1 MQTLREE
8 QGPPLPLSSL
18 RLFVPPLRLVCAALW
33 QVIERRDIMDYGLLE
48 EFATTVLEIV
58 PELMSYRE
66 RVQLLLGLRARLVLE
81 LCRCDDELCRPDT
94 VQPHLNRM
102 RSCVSNHK
110 GEVSDPNVEASEA
123 SFTKLIETLMEE
135 PKERELF
142 FQNVFPEEFGPK
154 YDSTL
159 QILVWEFL
167 SRLEKLF
174 PPPDIKQTASW
185 LNLAPA
191 LLEECVQ
198 SVAHPEPL
206 QALLHHHKNGK
217 QLDTNALRSTGG
229 DYILSSLSSPSSVK
243 EESASYQAGPERQ
256 SYPTMQGYQ
265 SPFPCDEPEMSWDCR
280 MADCRVWTVK
290 PPAGSAS
297 VEVEVET
304 IDDATDIMVKRKT
317 IVKES
322 IKETRREEAVL
333 CPQTRS
339 GLKTSRLTAACLRRQ
354 PVLRLNRLDIRN
366 MPFPK
371 SLLTLILRRGRL
383 QAETRRPGPKGRG
396 RKKKRR
402 RGRGVADEQ
411 IETDTLDVSDTPP
424 PKSSLTLTLKRGIVQ
439 AEATS
444 SQVRKKRGRK
454 KGQKMGPGITRL
466 KIEKVGVHTL
476 DISDMSLP
484 KTSLKLII
492 RRGKLQAEATDRKDG
507 QKRRGRKKKWKRGR
521 GVRNEK
527 TEAKGVKRER
537 SPETEE
543 DAEPSD
549 NELWTTVN
557 KGATVDESGGVRPSP
572 HCPSSHKREEELQQ
586 PIQNFHSEEH
596 SGHMAKGQNREE
608 RSESVPQDSLTPE
621 PSKSSHKRSFRSEQ
635 HRGHMAE
642 GQNRKERSESVPQ
655 DSQTPE
661 PSNSSHKRSQ
671 RSEQH
676 RGHMA
681 EGQNR
686 EERSES
692 VPQDSLTPEPSNS
705 SHKRSQR
712 SEEHSGHMAKGQ
724 NREERSESVPQDS
737 LTPEPSNSSHKRSQ
751 RVKACSF
758 CGKTFTDTL
767 GLTRHMRSHIEQM
780 SHQCTQ
786 CGIDFEFSEDLEEH
800 QNHGCEMNKKDNSE
814 ENGDDYCGRTV
825 QQKPDLKKKPD
836 LKRGKKPD
844 LKGGKNTDLKGDKKP
859 DLKGD
864 KKPDLKGD
872 KKPDLKG
879 DKKPDLKGD
888 KKPDL
893 EGDKK
898 PDLKGDKTPDLKGD
912 KKPDLEGDKKPDLKG
927 DKKPDLKG
935 DKKTDLEADIKPDL
949 EGDKKPDLEGDKK
962 SDLQGDLKQHV
973 KGDTQDCSIKCHVCG
988 KITTRMLGLRRHL
1001 LIHFNNGAYKC
1012 SACPKTFISN
1022 ADLRSHLRSKR
1033 SCREKCSDEVI
1044 TTGHHLK
1051 SVPGEYKCP
1060 YCGDTFQLP
1069 DDLRGH
1075 TKDCSRK
1082 CHVCGKTTARMLD
1095 MRRHMLKHNNNGPYK
1110 CPVCPRTFISHT
1122 DLKMHL
1128 KTKKLCREKCSD
1140 VMMNELLS
1148 SADGKCR
1155 ENVNEAGV
1163 MTRCQQPSSNN
1174 TARPLKSIEEF
1185 FEEFSHDL
1193 QQSDNSIS
1201 SEVNL
1206 NSLNSLD
1213 EDYSDEI
1220 SQYQPMK
1227 DVDLNCLHED
1237 SIMTTEDYSDEISHY
1252 PPVKDVDLNTL
1263 HEDYSQAEISQYPP
1277 VKDVDPVEDRRSVD
1291 DSGGNEMAN
1300 DKEPNS
1306 TECLTEEQ
1314 VSHTEACPLQDS
1326 QSETSGEVKNEI
1338 QRGKLQ
1344 AEATGSQ
1351 GQKRR
1356 GRKRKE
1362 RRGRGVR
1369 NEKTEAKGVK
1379 REHSPETE
1387 EDAEPSDKELWT
1399 SVNERTTVNDSGG
1412 VRPSP
1417 QCPSSHKREEELQQP
1432 IQNFHS
1438 EEHSGHMAEGQNRE
1452 ERSESVPQDSLTP
1465 EPSKSSHK
1473 RSFRSEQHRG
1483 HMAEGQNRKES
1494 SESVP
1499 QDSLTPEPSN
1509 SSHKRSQ
1516 RVKACS
1522 FCGKTF
1528 TDTLGLTR
1536 HMRSHIEQM
1545 SHQCTQCGI
1554 DFESSEDLEEHQKSS
1569 CEEKTTEDGGN
1580 NNENGE
1586 DNGDDYCGENKSM
1599 SSGVNLYSLHE
1610 DCSDEISQY
1619 QPMKDVDLNSL
1630 REDYCDEISQCQ
1642 HIKDIDADEDDKS
1655 LEDSGGNEMP
1665 NCHTLDERGCD

>member
-1399 SVNERTTVNDSGG
+1399 SVNERTTVNDS
-1412 VRPSP
+1412 VCSSP
-1417 QCPSSHKREEELQQP
+1417 IFTKQSRQAYCPR
-1432 IQNFHS
+1432 
-1438 EEHSGHMAEGQNRE
+1438 
-1452 ERSESVPQDSLTP
+1452 DSRL
-1465 EPSKSSHK
+1465 H
-1473 RSFRSEQHRG
+1473 
-1483 HMAEGQNRKES
+1483 
-1494 SESVP
+1494 
-1499 QDSLTPEPSN
+1499 
-1509 SSHKRSQ
+1509 
-1516 RVKACS
+1516 
-1522 FCGKTF
+1522 
-1528 TDTLGLTR
+1528 TDTV
-1536 HMRSHIEQM
+1536 
-1545 SHQCTQCGI
+1545 CTHAASETVLPSDKHVHLRNVSCLL
-1554 DFESSEDLEEHQKSS
+1554 SSYLASS
-1569 CEEKTTEDGGN
+1569 
-1580 NNENGE
+1580 
-1586 DNGDDYCGENKSM
+1586 
-1599 SSGVNLYSLHE
+1599 LYGHSLLLVL
-1610 DCSDEISQY
+1610 I
-1619 QPMKDVDLNSL
+1619 LL
-1630 REDYCDEISQCQ
+1630 
-1642 HIKDIDADEDDKS
+1642 AFW
-1655 LEDSGGNEMP
+1655 
-1665 NCHTLDERGCD
+1665 